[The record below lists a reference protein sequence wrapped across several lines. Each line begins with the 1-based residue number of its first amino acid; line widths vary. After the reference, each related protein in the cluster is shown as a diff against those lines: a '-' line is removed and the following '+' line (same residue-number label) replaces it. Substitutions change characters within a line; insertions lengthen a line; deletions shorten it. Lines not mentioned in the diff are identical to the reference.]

1 MTEEFNELYNMLST
15 DRDDVKNIKD
25 NSEKDI
31 SMLLGRARSYVVDD
45 VNIESDY
52 NLDTDYERYKVDNI
66 FLNYNIR
73 KDLTE
78 YKITLLQSYLQDLF
92 AEKKFNDYR
101 KEKEEKLS
109 KTEYLEY
116 MHNATVRSDRIAAW
130 YQEFMQR

>member
-15 DRDDVKNIKD
+15 DREDVKNIKA

-31 SMLLGRARSYVVDD
+31 SMLLGRVRSYTVDD

-52 NLDTDYERYKVDNI
+52 NLDTDYERYKIDNI
-66 FLNYNIR
+66 FLNYNVR
-73 KDLTE
+73 KDLME
-78 YKITLLQSYLQDLF
+78 YRITLLQSYLQDLF
-92 AEKKFNDYR
+92 VEKKFNDYR

-116 MHNATVRSDRIAAW
+116 MHNPTVKSDRIAVW

>member
-1 MTEEFNELYNMLST
+1 MTEEFNELYNILST
-15 DRDDVKNIKD
+15 DRDDVKNIKS

-31 SMLLGRARSYVVDD
+31 SMLLGRVRSYVVDD
-45 VNIESDY
+45 VNMETEY
-52 NLDTDYERYKVDNI
+52 NLDTDYERYKIDNI
-66 FLNYNIR
+66 FLNYNVR

-92 AEKKFNDYR
+92 IEKKFNDYR

-109 KTEYLEY
+109 RTEYLEY

-130 YQEFMQR
+130 YQEFIQR

>member
-15 DRDDVKNIKD
+15 DREDIKNIKA

-31 SMLLGRARSYVVDD
+31 SMLLGRVRSYIVDD
-45 VNIESDY
+45 VNMETDY

-66 FLNYNIR
+66 FLNYNVR

-92 AEKKFNDYR
+92 VEKKFNDYR

>member
-1 MTEEFNELYNMLST
+1 MTEDIYELYNMLST
-15 DRDDVKNIKD
+15 DREDVKNIKA

-31 SMLLGRARSYVVDD
+31 SMLLGRVRSYIVDD
-45 VNIESDY
+45 VNMEADY
-52 NLDTDYERYKVDNI
+52 NLDNDYERYKVDNI
-66 FLNYNIR
+66 FLNYNVR

-92 AEKKFNDYR
+92 AEKKFNEYR

-109 KTEYLEY
+109 RTEYLEY
-116 MHNATVRSDRIAAW
+116 MHNPTVRSDRIAAW

>member
-15 DRDDVKNIKD
+15 DRDDVKNIKA

-31 SMLLGRARSYVVDD
+31 SMLLGRVSSYAVDD
-45 VNIESDY
+45 INIENDY
-52 NLDTDYERYKVDNI
+52 NLETDYERYKIDNI
-66 FLNYNIR
+66 FLNFNVR

-92 AEKKFNDYR
+92 VEKKFNEYR
-101 KEKEEKLS
+101 KDKEEKLS
-109 KTEYLEY
+109 KSEYLEY
-116 MHNATVRSDRIAAW
+116 IHNPTVRSDRITTW

>member
-15 DRDDVKNIKD
+15 DREDVKNIKA

-31 SMLLGRARSYVVDD
+31 SMLLGRVRSYIVDD
-45 VNIESDY
+45 INMESDY

-66 FLNYNIR
+66 FLNYNVR
-73 KDLTE
+73 KDITE

-92 AEKKFNDYR
+92 IEKKFNEYR
-101 KEKEEKLS
+101 KQKEEALS

-116 MHNATVRSDRIAAW
+116 MHNTTVRSDRIAAW

>member
-1 MTEEFNELYNMLST
+1 MTEDFYELYNMLST
-15 DRDDVKNIKD
+15 DREDVKNIKA

-31 SMLLGRARSYVVDD
+31 SMLLGRVRSYIVDD
-45 VNIESDY
+45 VNMEADY
-52 NLDTDYERYKVDNI
+52 NLDNDYERYKVDNI
-66 FLNYNIR
+66 FLNYNVR

-92 AEKKFNDYR
+92 AEKKFNEYR

-109 KTEYLEY
+109 RTEYLEY
-116 MHNATVRSDRIAAW
+116 MHNPTVRSDRIAAW

>member
-15 DRDDVKNIKD
+15 DREDVKNIKN

-45 VNIESDY
+45 INIEADY

-73 KDLTE
+73 KDITE

-109 KTEYLEY
+109 RTEYLEY

>member
-45 VNIESDY
+45 INIESDY

>member
-15 DRDDVKNIKD
+15 DREDVKNIKA

-31 SMLLGRARSYVVDD
+31 SMLLGRVRSYIVDD
-45 VNIESDY
+45 VNMETDY

-66 FLNYNIR
+66 FLNYNVR

-92 AEKKFNDYR
+92 VEKKFNDYR

>member
-15 DRDDVKNIKD
+15 DREDVKNIKA

-31 SMLLGRARSYVVDD
+31 SMLLGRVRSYTVDD

-52 NLDTDYERYKVDNI
+52 NLDTDYERYKIDNI
-66 FLNYNIR
+66 FLNYNVR
-73 KDLTE
+73 KDLME
-78 YKITLLQSYLQDLF
+78 YRITLLQSYLQDLF
-92 AEKKFNDYR
+92 VEKKFNDYR

-116 MHNATVRSDRIAAW
+116 MHNPTVKSDRIAAW

>member
-15 DRDDVKNIKD
+15 DREDVKNIKS

-31 SMLLGRARSYVVDD
+31 SMLLGRVRSYIVDE

-52 NLDTDYERYKVDNI
+52 NLDIDYERFKVDNI

-78 YKITLLQSYLQDLF
+78 YKIILLQSYLQDLF
-92 AEKKFNDYR
+92 VEKKFNDYR

-116 MHNATVRSDRIAAW
+116 THNATVRSDRIAAW